1 MCNSRILPEGCVRPL
16 CVPGPG
22 SVCTRVV
29 CPPVDAEALAIIE
42 AVTVAIFTVEY
53 LIRVALV
60 GFVRNRCVI
69 ASLCVR

>member
-1 MCNSRILPEGCVRPL
+1 
-16 CVPGPG
+16 
-22 SVCTRVV
+22 VCTRVV

-60 GFVRNRCVI
+60 GFVRNRCVGI
-69 ASLCVR
+69 RLCMW